1 MGQDTRTHCPE
12 CDTEADVLVND
23 IEGVNDSVVRETSE
37 EVVLE
42 IKCKEPDC
50 NNVWRAVYSFTGNQ

>member
-1 MGQDTRTHCPE
+1 VRQHTRTHCPE
-12 CDTEADVLVND
+12 CDTEAFVMVCERVE
-23 IEGVNDSVVRETSE
+23 ITDSVVKDTSE

-50 NNVWRAVYSFTGNQ
+50 SNVWRAVYSFTGNQ